1 MITETVC
8 TKRKAAV
15 VAILTEGLPA
25 MPDHLRH
32 LADLL
37 AATPVDVKQV
47 ASAIRQDRQLTARLF
62 RWSEALRNGH
72 RSRLRRVEEAAML
85 MGTQRL
91 KDLIF
96 ANYLVLLTG
105 DRLRRSDLE
114 RFWSHSLATGLLSE
128 VVARAVGYD
137 DAERAYR
144 GGVMHDSGK
153 LPLLMTA
160 AGEEDMPENW
170 IGHDGRDSLKRER
183 EHFGFDHC
191 QVGRALGVIWS
202 FDSGLIEVL
211 EWHHEPE
218 RARFDRDL
226 VGIVAAADHFL
237 DLDLAETRAAD
248 PPTAIDDVYRSC
260 FPHLSEEELE
270 GVVSLFERE
279 HARVH
284 SQTDLW
290 SQESDVPRRSRGDRT
305 GA

>member
-1 MITETVC
+1 M
-8 TKRKAAV
+8 
-15 VAILTEGLPA
+15 
-25 MPDHLRH
+25 
-32 LADLL
+32 LL
-37 AATPVDVKQV
+37 
-47 ASAIRQDRQLTARLF
+47 
-62 RWSEALRNGH
+62 
-72 RSRLRRVEEAAML
+72 
-85 MGTQRL
+85 GTQRL

-96 ANYLVLLTG
+96 ANYLILLTG
-105 DRLRRSDLE
+105 DRLRSRDME

-128 VVARAVGYD
+128 VVASAVGYD

-160 AGEEDMPENW
+160 AGEEGTPENW
-170 IGHDGRDSLKRER
+170 IGHDGRDSLQRER

-202 FDSGLIEVL
+202 FDPGLIEVL
-211 EWHHEPE
+211 EWHHAPE

-237 DLDLAETRAAD
+237 DSDLAETRAAD

-270 GVVSLFERE
+270 GVVSLFQRE
-279 HARVH
+279 HARVR

-290 SQESDVPRRSRGDRT
+290 SQEPDVPRRSRGDRT